1 MGIGFCQRSFLLL
14 PAFIF
19 ISMMISLMYN
29 ARASSSICFG
39 LAKTSRGVSRII
51 RPLSTASFISSSRM
65 QSWPQGRRGMGRRG
79 RSSLVSAS
87 SSNEMEV
94 SLIPC
99 LSDNYAYLLHNSAT
113 GTIAIVD
120 PSEAAPVRAELQM
133 KNLGRIDYIL
143 NTHHHFDHIGG
154 NIELKEEFGAKIIGP
169 AADKERIP
177 GIDEAYADGERF
189 DMGGEEVVVLHT
201 PGHTSG
207 HCAFYLPRSAA
218 VFTGDTLFSLGCGR
232 LFEGTAAQMH
242 ESLNKISALPKETL
256 VYCGHEYT
264 QSNAKFALAVDSEN
278 GDLQKRNEE
287 ISQLRRK
294 NTPTIP
300 TTIGLE
306 TATNP
311 FLRIKYNNKNRNNN
325 KSNNTKHTLNAP
337 TI

>member
-1 MGIGFCQRSFLLL
+1 
-14 PAFIF
+14 
-19 ISMMISLMYN
+19 
-29 ARASSSICFG
+29 
-39 LAKTSRGVSRII
+39 
-51 RPLSTASFISSSRM
+51 
-65 QSWPQGRRGMGRRG
+65 
-79 RSSLVSAS
+79 
-87 SSNEMEV
+87 MEV

-311 FLRIKYNNKNRNNN
+311 FLRIKDENLRKNLGVKAGASDEEVFAVLRTMKDNF
-325 KSNNTKHTLNAP
+325 
-337 TI
+337 